1 MISVDCLAK
10 IMVYETVSNL
20 PVTLAMPSSLHV
32 YNIVSLI
39 KAVV

>member
-1 MISVDCLAK
+1 MI
-10 IMVYETVSNL
+10 VYEAVSNL
-20 PVTLAMPSSLHV
+20 PDTLATPSSRHV